1 MVTLAEDLYLLASDG
16 STGRFLIDTTRLD
29 LGLGGAMLLDL
40 MLRGHVELADSS
52 VVVAAGL
59 PTGEPLLDTALATIM
74 ATARRHSPEHW
85 VRRLARGAHR
95 AVQDHLIDVGVLRR
109 ENGRLLHVIPVHRTH
124 ESDGRL
130 HHQLQHDLDDAVVLG
145 RPPSRETAALA
156 ALALAV
162 GLERDLFPR
171 SDRHEIRRRMAE
183 IADGGWVAPA
193 VAGEVTV
200 VDVALGLPPEPQ
212 PLESY

>member
-40 MLRGHVELADSS
+40 VLRGHLELADSS
-52 VVVAAGL
+52 VVVTAGP
-59 PTGEPLLDTALATIM
+59 PTGEPLLDTALAALT

-85 VRRLARGAHR
+85 VRNLARGAHR
-95 AVQDHLIDVGVLRR
+95 AVQHHLVDVGVLRR
-109 ENGRLLHVIPVHRTH
+109 EDEKLLHVIPLHRTH

-130 HHQLQHDLDDAVVLG
+130 HHQLRHDLDDAVVLD

-162 GLERDLFPR
+162 GLDRELFPR

-183 IADGGWVAPA
+183 IADGHWVAPA
-193 VAGEVTV
+193 VAGEVTI
-200 VDVALGLPPEPQ
+200 VDVALGLAPELP